1 MLMQRFSYKNAQRIN
16 YALIEVLAAGAAVVH
31 HLTQAAK
38 TYIHPRVDLT
48 ALAIMALAKD
58 ARPSMFPVNLIV
70 LSKNVN
76 VLWYNQESIDQRG
89 ILNANCQCFQEIGN

>member
-16 YALIEVLAAGAAVVH
+16 YALIEVLAVGAAVVH

-70 LSKNVN
+70 LSENVN
-76 VLWYNQESIDQRG
+76 ALWYN
-89 ILNANCQCFQEIGN
+89 

>member
-1 MLMQRFSYKNAQRIN
+1 MDH
-16 YALIEVLAAGAAVVH
+16 ALFKVLAVGAAVVH

-58 ARPSMFPVNLIV
+58 ARPSMFPVNLLV
-70 LSKNVN
+70 LRENAIA
-76 VLWYNQESIDQRG
+76 LCYNQKSIDERG
-89 ILNANCQCFQEIGN
+89 VLNAYCQCFRGIGN